1 MNKSKQ
7 LDELV
12 TEIEALLARLPDN
25 SDPGFAALRERVDNT
40 ILDTWTA
47 VTRDKAEAAARAEE
61 LIISLTD
68 CIHSRPWL
76 IIAATAVLSIS
87 ASFFV
92 GRTTRA
98 KTRVGARTYSH
109 RRDSRH
115 LPDR

>member
-1 MNKSKQ
+1 MNKSMQ

-12 TEIEALLARLPDN
+12 TEVEELLARLPDS
-25 SDPGFAALRERVDNT
+25 SDPGIAALRERVDNT

-47 VTRDKAEAAARAEE
+47 VTRDKAEAAASAEE
-61 LIISLTD
+61 LINSLAD
-68 CIHSRPWL
+68 YIHSHPWL

-98 KTRVGARTYSH
+98 KTRGLRTYSH
-109 RRDSRH
+109 RRDSTH
-115 LPDR
+115 LPVR